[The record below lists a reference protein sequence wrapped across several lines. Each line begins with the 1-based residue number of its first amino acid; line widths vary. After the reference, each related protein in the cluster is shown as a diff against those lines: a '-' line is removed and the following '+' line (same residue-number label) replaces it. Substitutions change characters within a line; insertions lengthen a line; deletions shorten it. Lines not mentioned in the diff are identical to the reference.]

1 MQYVLTLT
9 GDEKLSPLTN
19 GHVKAV
25 KELLLS
31 KGSIACSVRWLSKHT
46 AVDISFNRI
55 SIEVAN
61 ESVRKILYG
70 VPVDVNIQKSEG
82 RRKKVLIADMDSTI
96 IMNESLDDLARFAG
110 LQNQI
115 EPITEQAMRGEID
128 FELALRKRVQL
139 LTGQPEA
146 LITQFLTK
154 TVKITPGALG
164 LVKTMK
170 LNGAITAL
178 ISGGFSSITNP
189 IATQLGFDINLG
201 NQLLIKDGKLT
212 GDISFPIVNSA
223 TKLDTLIAITKEKN
237 ISLNDTMA
245 VGDGA
250 NDIPMI
256 ENAGT
261 GIAFRAKLKVK
272 EAAPFSIDHGDL
284 KALLY
289 LQGYHSDEI
298 IE

>member
-1 MQYVLTLT
+1 
-9 GDEKLSPLTN
+9 
-19 GHVKAV
+19 VKAV

-31 KGSIACSVRWLSKHT
+31 KGSIACSVRWLSKHI
-46 AVDISFNRI
+46 AVDISFNRVPI
-55 SIEVAN
+55 KVAN

-70 VPVDVNIQKSEG
+70 VPVDVNIQKVEE
-82 RRKKVLIADMDSTI
+82 RRKKILIADMDSTI
-96 IMNESLDDLARFAG
+96 IMNESLDDIAGFAG
-110 LQNQI
+110 LKDQI

-128 FELALRKRVQL
+128 FELALLKRVQL
-139 LTGQPEA
+139 LAGQPET
-146 LITQFLTK
+146 LINHFLTNA
-154 TVKITPGALG
+154 VKITPGASC

-189 IATQLGFDINLG
+189 IACKLGFDINLG
-201 NQLLIKDGKLT
+201 NQLLIKEGKLT
-212 GDISFPIVNSA
+212 GDISFPIVNSQ
-223 TKLDTLIAITKEKN
+223 TKLDTLIAITRENN
-237 ISLNDTMA
+237 ISINDTMA

-256 ENAGT
+256 KNAGI
-261 GIAFRAKLKVK
+261 GVAFRAKPKVK

-289 LQGYHSDEI
+289 LQGYNADEI